1 MIYLFYTII
10 FTTAIYIVFKLLEN
24 FGIDLLQALVV
35 NYLTASLLCF
45 FFISKTINFSEII
58 DIKGKEV
65 SFVTGIMFISTF
77 FLYAFSTQKAG
88 IAITA
93 IIGRMS
99 VVIPV
104 FIGLL
109 FFNESM
115 NVFKVSG
122 LIIALVAFYLS
133 SKKEKTHIKKVA
145 NI

>member
-65 SFVTGIMFISTF
+65 
-77 FLYAFSTQKAG
+77 FLYTKSWYCNNSNHWQNVGCNTCFYRT
-88 IAITA
+88 
-93 IIGRMS
+93 S
-99 VVIPV
+99 V
-104 FIGLL
+104 F
-109 FFNESM
+109 
-115 NVFKVSG
+115 
-122 LIIALVAFYLS
+122 
-133 SKKEKTHIKKVA
+133 
-145 NI
+145 